1 MAESIICE
9 RAFEF
14 TVRIL
19 KLCKPLWQRG
29 PVARHIASQL
39 IKSATSIGSNA
50 EEAEEGQTKP
60 DFIAKLSIAQKE
72 SRETRYWL
80 RLASRMQIVK
90 HDEITWEMDEIN
102 QLRSM
107 IISAIKTAQA
117 SSSRGQQEQDAQP
130 SSAQS

>member
-1 MAESIICE
+1 MPESIICG

-50 EEAEEGQTKP
+50 EEAEEGQAKP
-60 DFIAKLSIAQKE
+60 DFIAKLSIARKE

-80 RLASRMQIVK
+80 RLASRIVK
-90 HDEITWEMDEIN
+90 YDEIKWEMEKIN
-102 QLRSM
+102 PLRSV
-107 IISAIKTAQA
+107 ITVTLKTW
-117 SSSRGQQEQDAQP
+117 
-130 SSAQS
+130 